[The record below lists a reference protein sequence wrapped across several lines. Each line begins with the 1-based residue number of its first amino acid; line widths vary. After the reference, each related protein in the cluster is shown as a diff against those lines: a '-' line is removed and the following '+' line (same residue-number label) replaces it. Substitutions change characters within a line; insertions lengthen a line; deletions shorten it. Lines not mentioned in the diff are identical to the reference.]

1 MSDQAEVTSI
11 DAIAD
16 FRTALLIY
24 ISKVRPLLDDSADEV
39 FRTREW
45 LRTSQRIHW
54 ENQVRAKTRELSDA
68 QQALFSAELAKLR
81 APSSAELMAVQK
93 AKRALAE
100 AEEKLRTIKKLAASF
115 EKEAVPRLKHVE
127 NLRSAVATDLQ
138 EGVHFLERI
147 VGVLDRYVNSPG
159 SGNRAS
165 MAGPS
170 VTEAGAPLE
179 PSAPLEE
186 NK

>member
-1 MSDQAEVTSI
+1 MADYAEVTSI

-45 LRTSQRIHW
+45 LRASQRVHW
-54 ENQVRAKTRELSDA
+54 ENQVRARTRALTDA

-81 APSSAELMAVQK
+81 PPSSAELAAVHQ

-100 AEEKLRTIKKLAASF
+100 AEDKLRTIKRVSTSF
-115 EKEAVPRLKHVE
+115 EREALPCLKQVE
-127 NLRSAVATDLQ
+127 NLRSVVATDLQ
-138 EGVHFLERI
+138 GAVHYLDRI
-147 VGVLDRYVNSPG
+147 VTTLERYVNSPATASSNPLLG
-159 SGNRAS
+159 ESGVKETS
-165 MAGPS
+165 PEPG
-170 VTEAGAPLE
+170 EELE
-179 PSAPLEE
+179 
-186 NK
+186 

>member
-39 FRTREW
+39 YRTREW
-45 LRTSQRIHW
+45 LRTTQRFHW
-54 ENQVRAKTRELSDA
+54 ENQVRSKTRELSDA

-81 APSSAELMAVQK
+81 APSSAEVMEVQK
-93 AKRALAE
+93 AKRALAA
-100 AEEKLRTIKKLAASF
+100 AEDKLRMVKKLASSF
-115 EKEAVPRLKHVE
+115 EKDAVPRLKQVE
-127 NLRSAVATDLQ
+127 NLRSVVATDLQ

-147 VGVLDRYVNSPG
+147 VGALDRYVSSPG
-159 SGNRAS
+159 TQSRPTVAEAS
-165 MAGPS
+165 
-170 VTEAGAPLE
+170 APLE
-179 PSAPLEE
+179 PSE
-186 NK
+186 NE

>member
-1 MSDQAEVTSI
+1 MSDQAEVTSV

-45 LRTSQRIHW
+45 LRTSQRIHS
-54 ENQVRAKTRELSDA
+54 ENQVRSKTRELSDA
-68 QQALFSAELAKLR
+68 QQALFGAELAKLR
-81 APSSAELMAVQK
+81 APSSAELMAVQR

-100 AEEKLRTIKKLAASF
+100 AEEKLRTIKKLASSF
-115 EKEAVPRLKHVE
+115 EKEAVPRLKQIE
-127 NLRSAVATDLQ
+127 NLRSVVATDLQ
-138 EGVHFLERI
+138 EAAHYLDRI
-147 VGVLDRYVNSPG
+147 IGALDRYVSSPG
-159 SGNRAS
+159 SEIR
-165 MAGPS
+165 PS
-170 VTEAGAPLE
+170 VTEANAPLE
-179 PSAPLEE
+179 PSE